1 MKHFYLFG
9 ALLLTNSVYSMD
21 EIVSVDS
28 VVNHLNEA
36 VEKQDPHST
45 NYWHKCLHML
55 HIMDGRLF
63 NLNQRTQYENFKLEL
78 SKKTD
83 PLLAKRNKE
92 MERMVIFG
100 RYIRERNE
108 MTRLL
113 IEKLQ
118 QNKCDINWTKI
129 LGSNIETTH
138 SAEELKELRIEILQG
153 FLSL

>member
-1 MKHFYLFG
+1 MKYFYLLCT
-9 ALLLTNSVYSMD
+9 LLLTNSVYSMD

-36 VEKQDPHST
+36 VEKQDVHTT

-83 PLLAKRNKE
+83 PLLAKRNKG
-92 MERMVIFG
+92 MEGIFKLAQH
-100 RYIRERNE
+100 IRERNE
-108 MTRLL
+108 MALLL

-129 LGSNIETTH
+129 LGSNIEIANST
-138 SAEELKELRIEILQG
+138 EELKQLRIEILQG